1 MGRAMKI
8 ARRGFLF
15 GSVAILGGVAFGW
28 YRYATPYGNPLEAGL
43 GTGEATLN
51 PYVMIDANG
60 VTIIAPRAEMGQ
72 GVHTTLAALV
82 AEEMDLEWSAIRVIH
97 GPASKAYFNSA
108 VLAEGVPFA
117 PTDDSRLANTMRGA
131 MDIPAKFLGLQ
142 ITGGSSSIPDAFEKM
157 RLAGAAARMALVQAA
172 AARLNLSADQL
183 STEDGAVLAPDG
195 TRIPYADL
203 AVDAAGIDLREEPTL
218 KTRENW
224 RLLGRSL
231 PRTDM
236 LAKVTGTET
245 YAIDLRLPG
254 MRFATIRTNPRLG
267 GDMLSYDAS
276 AAEAMPGVERIVPL
290 PNGVAVVAITTWHA
304 MQAADAITFDWGPA
318 PYPATSSEI
327 TDTLRASFT
336 EDRKDSTNR
345 NDGDVDTILTAEDWQ
360 AEYTVPYLAH
370 ATMEPMSGAALLRD
384 GKLTVWAG
392 NQIPTQALAEA
403 QAITGLPPEAIDLQI
418 LPMGGGFGRRLE
430 MDALRQSIQIAKA
443 MEGTPILLAWSR
455 EEDMTHDAYRPA
467 AIARVRAKLDGQT
480 LVAFDYATASSSVVE
495 SQAGRLGYSLPGPDG
510 AIVQGAWEQ
519 PYRFANHRVTGYRAP
534 AMVPV
539 GSWRSV
545 GASQNAFFHETAI
558 DELANL
564 AGADPLEF
572 RLSQIDHDPSR
583 KVLETVAEMSGWGST
598 APGRAKGV
606 AFCMSFGVPTAQVI
620 EIENTPEGIRMTGA
634 WIAADVG
641 TALDPGNIEAQLQG
655 GMVFGLSAAIRG
667 EITFAD
673 GMAEQANFWDYEP
686 LRLSQCPPIRVQI
699 LENQPHIRG
708 IGEPGTPPAAPALGN
723 AIFALTG
730 QRLRDLPF
738 ARAVTFA

>member
-60 VTIIAPRAEMGQ
+60 VTVIAPRAEMGQ

-82 AEEMDLEWSAIRVIH
+82 AEEMDLDWSAIRVIH

-108 VLAEGVPFA
+108 VLAEGIPFA

-218 KTRENW
+218 KPRENW

-254 MRFATIRTNPRLG
+254 MRFATVRTNPRLG
-267 GDMLSYDAS
+267 GEMLSYDAS
-276 AAEAMPGVERIVPL
+276 AAEAMPGVERIVPI
-290 PNGVAVVAITTWHA
+290 PNGVAVIAITTWHA

-327 TDTLRASFT
+327 TETLRASFT

-403 QAITGLPPEAIDLQI
+403 QAITGLPPEAIEIQI

-558 DELANL
+558 DELAHL

>member
-28 YRYATPYGNPLEAGL
+28 YRYATPYGNPLEAALPDGV
-43 GTGEATLN
+43 TTLN
-51 PYVMIDANG
+51 PYVIVDQTG
-60 VTIIAPRAEMGQ
+60 VTVIAPRAEMGQ

-82 AEEMDLEWSAIRVIH
+82 AEEMDLDWSAIRVIH

-108 VLAEGVPFA
+108 VLAEGIPFA

-183 STEDGAVLAPDG
+183 STEDGAVIAPDG
-195 TRIPYADL
+195 THIPYADL
-203 AVDAAGIDLREEPTL
+203 AVDAAGVDLREEPTL
-218 KTRENW
+218 KPRESW

-254 MRFATIRTNPRLG
+254 MRFATVRTNPRLG
-267 GDMLSYDAS
+267 GEMLSYDAS
-276 AAEAMPGVERIVPL
+276 AAEAMPGVERIVTL
-290 PNGVAVVAITTWHA
+290 PNGVAVIAITTWHA
-304 MQAADAITFDWGPA
+304 MQAADAITLDWGPA

-327 TDTLRASFT
+327 TETLRASFT

-403 QAITGLPPEAIDLQI
+403 QAITGLPPEAIDIQI

-558 DELANL
+558 DELAHL

-620 EIENTPEGIRMTGA
+620 EIETTPEGIRMTGA
-634 WIAADVG
+634 WIAADIG